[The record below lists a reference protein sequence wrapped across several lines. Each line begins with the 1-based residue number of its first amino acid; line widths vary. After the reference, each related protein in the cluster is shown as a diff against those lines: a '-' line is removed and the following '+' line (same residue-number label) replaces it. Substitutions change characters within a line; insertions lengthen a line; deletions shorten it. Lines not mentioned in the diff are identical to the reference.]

1 MRDRQQDIVRPERG
15 ATIIELL
22 VALVVMAV
30 GVLAVSQLF
39 PAGSRGQ
46 QKDKMMT
53 AATLFAQE
61 KMETLRTLDWSD
73 PDLTVG
79 THGPDSVGTNNK
91 YAINYVVA
99 TMPIPMDQVKRV
111 DVTVNYTFL
120 SPRSVSATTY
130 LRR

>member
-1 MRDRQQDIVRPERG
+1 MRDRKPGNSRNERG

-22 VALVVMAV
+22 VALVVMAI
-30 GVLAVSQLF
+30 GILAVSQLF
-39 PAGSRGQ
+39 PAGTRGQ

-61 KMETLRTLDWSD
+61 KVETLRGLDWND
-73 PDLTVG
+73 ANLTVG
-79 THGPDSVGTNNK
+79 THGPDSVGTSNQ
-91 YAINYVVA
+91 YAVSYVVA
-99 TMPIPMDQVKRV
+99 TLPSPMEQVKRV

-120 SPRSVSATTY
+120 TQRSVTATTY